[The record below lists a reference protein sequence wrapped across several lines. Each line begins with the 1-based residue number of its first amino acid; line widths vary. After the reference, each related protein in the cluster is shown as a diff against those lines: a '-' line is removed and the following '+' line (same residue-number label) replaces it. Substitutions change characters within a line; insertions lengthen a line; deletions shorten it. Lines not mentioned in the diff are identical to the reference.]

1 MSETEKAPPV
11 RDETLLR
18 DLDAEHV
25 LRKRNNLRAR
35 YVKRLRT
42 DGRHEWTHV
51 TRWDA

>member
-1 MSETEKAPPV
+1 MSETEEPTMV

-25 LRKRNNLRAR
+25 LRKRKNLRAR
-35 YVKRLRT
+35 YVKRRRS
-42 DGRHEWTHV
+42 DGRVEWTHV